1 MIKKVMEIKPCKNNI
16 GAEICIDLQKI
27 SNENIQSIK
36 KALNEY
42 GVIFFRKQ
50 NLSPSKYIKFAEN
63 FGELAD
69 YPMKNF
75 QKLQSLRENHQIK
88 DQVLVNN
95 FIRTLVILLALQ
107 DSRC

>member
-42 GVIFFRKQ
+42 ELFF
-50 NLSPSKYIKFAEN
+50 LEN
-63 FGELAD
+63 
-69 YPMKNF
+69 K
-75 QKLQSLRENHQIK
+75 I
-88 DQVLVNN
+88 
-95 FIRTLVILLALQ
+95 
-107 DSRC
+107 